1 VNIVQQIRDNGAN
14 PGLSLEGIVL
24 TMFDGRANLAQQVV
38 NDVRTYFSEVVY
50 DTIIPRTVR
59 LGEAPSYGKSILE
72 YDPAGKAS
80 QAYQALAEEWMRRH
94 QPKHAAAA

>member
-1 VNIVQQIRDNGAN
+1 VHIVQQIRDNGAN
-14 PGLSLEGIVL
+14 PGLALEGIVL

-72 YDPAGKAS
+72 YDPLGKAS
-80 QAYQALAEEWMRRH
+80 LAYQALAEEWLKRH
-94 QPKHAAAA
+94 QPKRPAA